1 MTTTL
6 EGSKAAVLI
15 DLAKELQAR
24 SESMTLNDIAQFA
37 RCSRRTAER
46 YRDELWRLFPDLR
59 AEHRDDGHKAW
70 KLPQSRFLSRL
81 VPSAQELAQLKT
93 AASQY
98 EEKGQQLEA
107 NLLESLYLKIANAA
121 TPAAWTR
128 LDPDIEAL
136 LEAEGLATHQG
147 PRKQANPDI
156 LLALRQAILER
167 RRVILHYRRRD
178 TGQLSKP
185 LVCPYG
191 FLLGRR
197 QYLVAYGLHPKVR
210 EVTTYVLSNIQQVDI
225 QEKGFEVD
233 RSFDLQAFANR
244 SFGSWFDDNPV
255 DVVWRF
261 SPGAAGDARE
271 FIFHPSQQLKDQADG
286 SLVVKF
292 SACGTL
298 EMRWHLFTWGE
309 SVEIL
314 APAILR
320 QQFARLIEDL
330 RARLQLADSTP

>member
-15 DLAKELQAR
+15 DLAKELQVR
-24 SESMTLNDIAQFA
+24 SEGMTLNDIARFA

-46 YRDELWRLFPDLR
+46 YRDALWRLFPDLR
-59 AEHRDDGHKAW
+59 AEKRYDGHKAW

-81 VPSAQELAQLKT
+81 APSAQELAQLKT

-98 EEKGQQLEA
+98 EEKGQELEA

-147 PRKQANPDI
+147 PRKQANPEI

-210 EVTTYVLSNIQQVDI
+210 EVRTYVLSNIVQVDI
-225 QEKGFEVD
+225 QDKGFEID
-233 RSFDLQAFANR
+233 PSFDLKAFANR
-244 SFGSWFDDNPV
+244 SFGSWFDDKPIKA
-255 DVVWRF
+255 VWKF
-261 SPGAAGDARE
+261 SPDTAADARE
-271 FIFHPSQQLKDQADG
+271 FIFHPSQQLEEQADG
-286 SLVVKF
+286 SLIVKF
-292 SACGTL
+292 TACGTL
-298 EMRWHLFTWGE
+298 EMCWHLFTWGE
-309 SVEIL
+309 GVEVL
-314 APAILR
+314 APASLR
-320 QQFARLIEDL
+320 KQFVQLIDDL
-330 RARLQLADSTP
+330 RVRHRLADSTP